1 MTLTARQYPL
11 LLPHR
16 EAMAADDFLLA
27 DGNREAA
34 AWLSRWPDW
43 PGSCLVVH
51 GPAACGKTHLGHMW
65 VARSEAQVLGME
77 DLLTREAESLAVA
90 SRASF
95 LDDADT
101 VSGDVRREEALFH
114 FYNHVVARKGW
125 LLLTAKAAP
134 AHWEVRLADLCSRLK
149 SCPAVAVAAPDDA
162 LMAALLVKQFRDR
175 QIVVGDDV
183 IDYLV
188 ARLERTPEAVR
199 HAVRELDGASLAAR
213 RRITVAL
220 AREVLV
226 LDSVSG
232 SDG

>member
-1 MTLTARQYPL
+1 MTLAARQYPL
-11 LLPHR
+11 ILPHR
-16 EAMAADDFLLA
+16 EAMAEDDFLLA
-27 DGNREAA
+27 DGNHEAV
-34 AWLSRWPDW
+34 AWFSRWPDW

-51 GPAACGKTHLGHMW
+51 GPAACGKTHLGQMW
-65 VARSEAQVLGME
+65 AARSGAQALRME
-77 DLLTREAESLAVA
+77 DLLTREADSLAAA
-90 SRASF
+90 SPASF
-95 LDDADT
+95 LDDADAAA
-101 VSGDVRREEALFH
+101 GDARREEALFH

-134 AHWEVRLADLCSRLK
+134 AHWDVRLADLRSRLK

-175 QIVVGDDV
+175 QIAVGDDV

-199 HAVRELDGASLAAR
+199 RAVRELDSASLAAR

-220 AREVLV
+220 AREIIENR
-226 LDSVSG
+226 
-232 SDG
+232 